1 MPPKKV
7 KRNQIRQLVGL
18 WIRLEQ
24 TNEAIVHK
32 VILPAAFSFLQLT
45 DDVGDRQHQ
54 ARFASVL
61 QITDAGVLRYRHP
74 GLLHH
79 LGEPGKR
86 QRLSDTFCHLLEKHT
101 QRRGIRDR
109 VAHDDVSEIDL
120 AKGVVHGFEPVDGI
134 DAFGQ
139 SAVLEEF
146 CKCATDTNFSFH
158 RLQFTTTILY
168 AFDSEN
174 SEKLRGKTFSVRK
187 RPPRVS
193 SILRSRIRTS
203 DPVM

>member
-1 MPPKKV
+1 MEKSVLGRRKPSLFRGELFRTVEKNAVIKTMPPKKV

-109 VAHDDVSEIDL
+109 VAHDDASEIDL

-158 RLQFTTTILY
+158 YDYSLRL
-168 AFDSEN
+168 
-174 SEKLRGKTFSVRK
+174 
-187 RPPRVS
+187 
-193 SILRSRIRTS
+193 
-203 DPVM
+203 